1 MLRNSLKLTV
11 SYKQSTVNCQLST
24 CIAAIANKFVMKILL
39 VFLCLTVFARMVGAQ
54 SAQKT
59 TPIKKAAPGNAG
71 TKAAPSSGTS
81 LLQGIFSAPTG
92 TSVVL
97 QINGKSDLTIAAGK
111 VTGIFFNTNTFKF
124 PTALP
129 DKTAYKISIKKT
141 PAAQTTAIYS
151 GGEGTMPADA
161 NKIRVGSDF
170 TYDLVSRSTNDATFS
185 TFYESSD
192 GVVGGNNGE
201 EGRYVAFISSAA
213 GFSGSTGK
221 HRQVFWRDRNTG
233 VTKLI
238 SAAPGGEAGNG
249 DCYAPAISGDGKSV
263 AFESNATN
271 LVQEDKN
278 GVRDVFIWNSST
290 NAIKKVSIGM
300 GGQEANADSYEAS
313 VSGDGSLVAFTSTA
327 SNISATEKGVSNNN
341 VFLYDVK
348 KENSIMIS
356 IDPISRKG
364 GGGSKPSISHDGNR
378 IAFYS
383 HTATLVVGDNNELW
397 DIFLWEKNTP
407 IFKRISLTADGKE
420 RNQGTESANRIIAP
434 SISGNGQYVAFATT
448 ATNMVPGDI
457 NSFQDVFVY
466 DINTG
471 STVIASTSSDGKPG
485 NADSPIEQGE
495 KIAISF
501 DGKWV
506 AFSTNASNLGAPAA
520 NIVLRNMATG
530 QNRAVSSVTGSSV
543 GRPTMSYTAA
553 YIVFGIGGKLDG
565 RYPASGIFANYTG
578 LGPCR
583 SCPD

>member
-1 MLRNSLKLTV
+1 
-11 SYKQSTVNCQLST
+11 
-24 CIAAIANKFVMKILL
+24 MKVLL
-39 VFLCLTVFARMVGAQ
+39 VFLCLTSLAGIVGAQ
-54 SAQKT
+54 STQKT
-59 TPIKKAAPGNAG
+59 TTIKKALPGNAG
-71 TKAAPSSGTS
+71 TKAVSPGTS
-81 LLQGIFSAPTG
+81 LLQGMFSAPTG

-97 QINGKSDLTIAAGK
+97 QNNSKNDLTVAVSKEGGK
-111 VTGIFFNTNTFKF
+111 FFSTNTFNF
-124 PTALP
+124 PVALP
-129 DKTAYKISIKKT
+129 DKSTYKISIKKT
-141 PAAQTTAIYS
+141 PAGQTSTIYS

-161 NKIRVGSDF
+161 SKLRIGSDF

-192 GVVGGNNGE
+192 GVVGGNSGE

-221 HRQVFWRDRNTG
+221 YRQVFWRDRNTG
-233 VTKLI
+233 ITKLI
-238 SAAPGGEAGNG
+238 SAAPSGEAGNG
-249 DCYAPAISGDGKSV
+249 DCYSPAISGDGKSV

-271 LVQEDKN
+271 LVQDDKN
-278 GVRDVFIWNSST
+278 GVRDVFVWHAAT
-290 NAIKKVSIGM
+290 NAIKKVSKGAD
-300 GGQEANADSYEAS
+300 GKEANAESFEPS
-313 VSGDGSLVAFTSTA
+313 VSGDGGLVAFTSTA

-341 VFLYDVK
+341 VFLYDAQK
-348 KENSIMIS
+348 DNTIMIS
-356 IDPISRKG
+356 IDPITRKG

-383 HTATLVVGDNNELW
+383 STATLVANDNNGLW
-397 DIFLWEKNTP
+397 DIFLWEKNIP
-407 IFKRISLTADGKE
+407 ALKRISLTADGKE
-420 RNQGTESANRIIAP
+420 RNQGTESANRIVAP
-434 SISGNGQYVAFATT
+434 AISGNGQYIAFATT

-457 NSFQDVFVY
+457 NTFQDVFVY

-471 STVIASTSSDGKPG
+471 TTVIGSNGSGGKPG

-506 AFSTNASNLGAPAA
+506 AFSTNASNIGAPAA
-520 NIVLRNMATG
+520 NIVLHNMATG
-530 QNRAVSSVTGSSV
+530 QNRAVSSVVGSSV

-565 RYPASGIFANYTG
+565 RYPSSGIFANYTG